1 MLRCHNQHDNLVF
14 LDASE
19 TECNGKAK
27 MKGVGVG
34 EETTADEAHSPEV
47 VGWRG
52 VGVAMWRWS
61 PWLLH
66 WCCWVWASWVEG

>member
-34 EETTADEAHSPEV
+34 LHLCGRRLKIS
-47 VGWRG
+47 
-52 VGVAMWRWS
+52 S
-61 PWLLH
+61 LLIFRALPYVNH
-66 WCCWVWASWVEG
+66 QPLER